1 MKIKREE
8 TGERKGGGSLGPVSE
23 VREKAKKGVK

>member
-8 TGERKGGGSLGPVSE
+8 TGERKGGGSLEPVSE
-23 VREKAKKGVK
+23 LGEKGKKRVK